1 MKVNIKSVLGEIAPQ
16 VFQIRNLD
24 EAKGIIINFL
34 ETKNIKETD
43 KQIIVSNVSQFKHI
57 NAVHGYI
64 ANSLLKYEG
73 MGVK

>member
-1 MKVNIKSVLGEIAPQ
+1 MKISIKSVLEEVAPQ
-16 VFQIRNLD
+16 VFQIKDLD
-24 EAKGIIINFL
+24 EAKGVIVKFL

-43 KQIIVSNVSQFKHI
+43 KQTIVNNVSQSRHI

-64 ANSLLKYEG
+64 ANCLLKYEG